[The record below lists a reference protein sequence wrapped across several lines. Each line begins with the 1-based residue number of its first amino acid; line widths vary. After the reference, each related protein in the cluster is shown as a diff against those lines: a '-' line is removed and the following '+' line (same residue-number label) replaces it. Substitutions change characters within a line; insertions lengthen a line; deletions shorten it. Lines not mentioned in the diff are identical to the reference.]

1 MKKLFLT
8 LTAVTA
14 LTVASHAQ
22 TEQGKFL
29 IGGQVGFQTSKQKDA
44 DSKFNSFSINPTAG
58 YFVSD
63 NWAVGTGI
71 GYSWS
76 NRDNGMD
83 QEFKTNWFNVSPF
96 VRNYIGEGQFKFFS
110 QLSVPMAWGKQT
122 VETLAGTTE
131 TKLEHYGVELAPG
144 FAFFPAS
151 NVGIE
156 LKVRGLYFESQKD
169 KTNDLTNNTFGLDVN
184 SLAPTLGVQFYF

>member
-8 LTAVTA
+8 LTAVSA
-14 LTVASHAQ
+14 LALASHAQ

-29 IGGQVGFQTSKQKDA
+29 VGGQVGFSTSKYEDIDGKYNA
-44 DSKFNSFSINPTAG
+44 FSINPTAG

-76 NRDNGMD
+76 NRDNGTNL
-83 QEFKTNWFNVSPF
+83 EYKTNWFNVSPF
-96 VRNYIGEGQFKFFS
+96 VRNYIGEGDFKFFS
-110 QLSVPMAWGKQT
+110 QLSVPMSWGKQT
-122 VETLAGTTE
+122 TESTSGTE
-131 TKLEHYGVELAPG
+131 ERKFERYGVELAPG
-144 FAFFPAS
+144 FAYFPVS

-156 LKVRGLYFESQKD
+156 LRVRGLYFESQKD
-169 KTNDLTNNTFGLDVN
+169 KTNDVTNNTFGLDVN

>member
-14 LTVASHAQ
+14 LTFASQAQ

-29 IGGQVGFQTSKQKDA
+29 IGGQVGFQTSKQKDT

-63 NWAVGTGI
+63 NWAVGAGI

-76 NRDNGMD
+76 NRDNGMEE
-83 QEFKTNWFNVSPF
+83 EFKTNWFNVSPF
-96 VRNYIGEGQFKFFS
+96 VRNYIGEGQLKFFS
-110 QLSVPMAWGKQT
+110 QLSVPMAWGKQS
-122 VETLAGTTE
+122 VERLAGTTE
-131 TKLEHYGVELAPG
+131 TKFERYGVELAPG
-144 FAFFPAS
+144 FAYFPVS

-169 KTNDLTNNTFGLDVN
+169 KTNDVTNNTFGLDVN